1 MIPHS
6 FTVLRKRLAVAMW
19 RLPEGSS
26 RGGQALQAEM
36 SVLEEKK
43 LWRFQSKADS
53 RKNTSPQSGQMSE
66 KRWHTQHK
74 GTPGSFVSPK
84 CCCRKR

>member
-6 FTVLRKRLAVAMW
+6 FAVLRKRLAVAMW
-19 RLPEGSS
+19 RPPEGSS

-43 LWRFQSKADS
+43 LWSKADS
-53 RKNTSPQSGQMSE
+53 QKNTSPQSGQMSE

-84 CCCRKR
+84 C